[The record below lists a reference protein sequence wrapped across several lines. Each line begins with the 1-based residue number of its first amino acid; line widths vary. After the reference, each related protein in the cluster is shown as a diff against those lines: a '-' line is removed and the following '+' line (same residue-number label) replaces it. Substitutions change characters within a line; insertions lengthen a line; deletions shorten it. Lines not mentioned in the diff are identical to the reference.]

1 MHKRVS
7 KFSARTEICNVIPSR
22 NKKAKS
28 LLTKNLAFVFPWVE
42 GGARTHD
49 IQNHNLTL

>member
-7 KFSARTEICNVIPSR
+7 KFSARTEICNVIPRR

-28 LLTKNLAFVFPWVE
+28 LLTKNLAVTFLGWRVGLEPTTF
-42 GGARTHD
+42 RTT
-49 IQNHNLTL
+49 I